1 MKTIILATDFSSA
14 ASNAANYAADM
25 AVALKADLL
34 LLNVPIL
41 PVMYGDV
48 PPLNLPE
55 EIIGNAQIALNE

>member
-34 LLNVPIL
+34 LLNIPYFPRYVW
-41 PVMYGDV
+41 
-48 PPLNLPE
+48 
-55 EIIGNAQIALNE
+55 